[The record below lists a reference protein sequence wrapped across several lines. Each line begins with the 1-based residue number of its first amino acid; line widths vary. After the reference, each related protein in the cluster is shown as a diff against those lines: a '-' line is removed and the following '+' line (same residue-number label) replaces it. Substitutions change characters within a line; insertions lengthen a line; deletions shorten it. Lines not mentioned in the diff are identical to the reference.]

1 MSPTQKQSKSTS
13 FDGSR
18 AVPQR
23 VGKHRPVQCVEPEPS
38 KAKAK
43 AKARVKTVLQVL
55 STIVLTFIAM
65 NGLVFLG
72 AYTPFG
78 TPA

>member
-1 MSPTQKQSKSTS
+1 MSPTQKQLQSTH

-23 VGKHRPVQCVEPEPS
+23 VGKHRPAQCDQPKPS
-38 KAKAK
+38 KA
-43 AKARVKTVLQVL
+43 KTVLQVL
-55 STIVLTFIAM
+55 STIVITFIAM

-78 TPA
+78 GVA

>member
-1 MSPTQKQSKSTS
+1 MSATQKQPQSTH
-13 FDGSR
+13 FDGLR

-23 VGKHRPVQCVEPEPS
+23 VGKHRPAQCDQPKPS
-38 KAKAK
+38 KA
-43 AKARVKTVLQVL
+43 KTVLQVL
-55 STIVLTFIAM
+55 STIVITFIAM

>member
-1 MSPTQKQSKSTS
+1 MSPTQKQPKSTS

-23 VGKHRPVQCVEPEPS
+23 VGKHRPAQCDQLKPS
-38 KAKAK
+38 KA
-43 AKARVKTVLQVL
+43 KTVLQVL
-55 STIVLTFIAM
+55 STIVITFIAM

-78 TPA
+78 SAA

>member
-1 MSPTQKQSKSTS
+1 MTHTQKQPKSTN
-13 FDGSR
+13 FDASR

-23 VGKHRPVQCVEPEPS
+23 VGKHRPAQCDQPKPS
-38 KAKAK
+38 KA
-43 AKARVKTVLQVL
+43 KTVLQVL
-55 STIVLTFIAM
+55 STIVITFIAM

-78 TPA
+78 GAA

>member
-1 MSPTQKQSKSTS
+1 MTHTQKQPKSTN
-13 FDGSR
+13 FDASR

-23 VGKHRPVQCVEPEPS
+23 VGKHRPAQCDQPKPS
-38 KAKAK
+38 KA
-43 AKARVKTVLQVL
+43 KTVLQVL
-55 STIVLTFIAM
+55 STIVITFIAM